1 MSGELNYGI
10 ELFPSKGTS
19 HYKEFHVLHLISLSD
34 EYLKQAHQNVSNV
47 RIYTNGQEQYFKLI
61 KLSIKTLLF
70 ILKKYKNTLS
80 PEVETFVLIS
90 LARIYLEETRNFDKA
105 EYYANLALAVAL
117 ENRMMEHIV
126 LCRLLIV
133 RALKE
138 TDNRLALRMLLPTI
152 DTYSHYPDIVTF
164 FSILEFEIDYNGQH
178 LQKYRPHEMSSD
190 IMKAVF
196 YINLA
201 TKFLQ
206 SSNISCCLDLLSK
219 SETHL
224 KALENPPIQVMAMA
238 HLLKYQCFILCG
250 DNLLIQNY
258 FVHLNEFT
266 KRRDVLAWKTDSHDN
281 RIRIPIEMAYNRH
294 FNLVLSWISGKE
306 FFLLLYNLLSIPSLT
321 NGKSRKSTNILKVSL
336 GLTAMENNSS
346 QDSTTKDFNSLAEI
360 QMKTSNLMK
369 INHNLEYYSL
379 WARLFSGNIIT
390 PQELALSLP
399 KDFNLD
405 GFLANFS
412 NRIIYLNGMIQ
423 LLKGN
428 RDKAFESFTYLLKT
442 KDVDLELK
450 LYSALQLITVT
461 FSLRITDSISD
472 LTFRK
477 LSNDYFEF
485 ITSLEEYLSK
495 HGSFLLQRWETEVT
509 ITTIKNLF
517 AASRLVA
524 APKNTFD
531 IDRLQSLFSI
541 CLVYLTVNNKQD
553 LLDSERAIESSILA
567 TEVEESND
575 FLIFLKYNITK
586 IYANRLTQYGKLEKA
601 ETARLQQ
608 NYLKEILLT
617 REFGKHLSL

>member
-1 MSGELNYGI
+1 MSGESNYDI
-10 ELFPSKGTS
+10 EIFPSKGTS
-19 HYKEFHVLHLISLSD
+19 FYKEFHVLHLISLSD
-34 EYLKQAHQNVSNV
+34 EYLKQAHQNVTNV
-47 RIYTNGQEQYFKLI
+47 RIYTDGQEQYFKLI

-105 EYYANLALAVAL
+105 EHYANLALAVAL
-117 ENRMMEHIV
+117 ENRMIEHMV

-133 RALKE
+133 RALKQ
-138 TDNRLALRMLLPTI
+138 TDNRLALRVLKPMADI
-152 DTYSHYPDIVTF
+152 YSQYPDIVTF
-164 FSILEFEIDYNGQH
+164 FSIIKFEIDYDSLH
-178 LQKYRPHEMSSD
+178 LQKHCPYEMSSD

-206 SSNISCCLDLLSK
+206 SSNISYCLDLLSK

-224 KALENPPIQVMAMA
+224 EALENPPIQVQAMA
-238 HLLKYQCFILCG
+238 HLLKYQCYILCG

-266 KRRDVLAWKTDSHDN
+266 KRRDVIAWKTDSHDN
-281 RIRIPIEMAYNRH
+281 RIRIPIEMANNRY
-294 FNLVLSWISGKE
+294 FNLILSWISGKE

-321 NGKSRKSTNILKVSL
+321 NGKSRKSTNILKISM
-336 GLTAMENNSS
+336 GLTAIEDNSP
-346 QDSTTKDFNSLAEI
+346 QNSTTKGYNSLAEI

-379 WARLFSGNIIT
+379 WARLLSGNAVT
-390 PQELALSLP
+390 PEELVLSLP

-412 NRIIYLNGMIQ
+412 NRIIYLNGIIQ

-428 RDKAFESFTYLLKT
+428 RDKAFESFTYLLRT

-450 LYSALQLITVT
+450 LYSALQLITVIFT
-461 FSLRITDSISD
+461 LKITDSISE

-485 ITSLEEYLSK
+485 ITSLEDHLSK
-495 HGSFLLQRWETEVT
+495 HGNFLLQRGEIEVT
-509 ITTIKNLF
+509 ITTVKKLF
-517 AASRLVA
+517 AASELVVTSNNA
-524 APKNTFD
+524 SD
-531 IDRLQSLFSI
+531 IDRLQSLFTI
-541 CLVYLTVNNKQD
+541 CLVYLTANNKQD
-553 LLDSERAIESSILA
+553 LQDSQRAIESCILV

-586 IYANRLTQYGKLEKA
+586 IYADRLTQYGKLERA

-617 REFGKHLSL
+617 REFGKNLSL